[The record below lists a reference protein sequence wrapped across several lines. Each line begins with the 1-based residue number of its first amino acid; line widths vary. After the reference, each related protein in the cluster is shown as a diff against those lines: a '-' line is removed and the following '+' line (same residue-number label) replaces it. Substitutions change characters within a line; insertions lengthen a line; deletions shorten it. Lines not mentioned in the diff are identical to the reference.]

1 MHVNKIAIYYYI
13 SKKNI
18 AYIFHFS
25 KWRKREVSNATHSEC
40 QMFQVLWLKKKKLS
54 KYFISMMFRTN
65 ANNAV
70 WVKDNYNITRQ
81 HIQKMDYFI
90 PHRFKYIQAERCDVR
105 TVMASWISR
114 KTLHEYRN
122 MLWRLKFL
130 RNWVALKHVWHT
142 RKPNVKVHL
151 KTEQQVP
158 VLSTS
163 FPNQRVLPSLSTNI
177 DFSVKS
183 LECISQTAVLI
194 PAHMTADRSLIPA
207 RSISALPSFIC
218 TIFTKWHGLQLTIN
232 NSRWTLIR

>member
-1 MHVNKIAIYYYI
+1 MSN
-13 SKKNI
+13 
-18 AYIFHFS
+18 
-25 KWRKREVSNATHSEC
+25 VSSA
-40 QMFQVLWLKKKKLS
+40 LIKKKKLS
-54 KYFISMMFRTN
+54 KYLISMMFRTN

-81 HIQKMDYFI
+81 HIHKMDYFI
-90 PHRFKYIQAERCDVR
+90 PHRFKYIQADRCDVR

-183 LECISQTAVLI
+183 LECISQMAVLI
-194 PAHMTADRSLIPA
+194 PAHMTADRSLMPS

-218 TIFTKWHGLQLTIN
+218 TIFTKWHGLQLAQ
-232 NSRWTLIR
+232 